1 MNDLFSVKFDYT
13 DQTPLH
19 FDNEQVYHP
28 RTAASSDGWC
38 ARVGGGGDIINKQR
52 GITKASL
59 WFIVT
64 GFCVELNDLNLNLI
78 VP

>member
-38 ARVGGGGDIINKQR
+38 ARVGGGGDIIN
-52 GITKASL
+52 SL
-59 WFIVT
+59 KPL
-64 GFCVELNDLNLNLI
+64 CDLLLLVFVWN
-78 VP
+78 